1 MTMKMTMKMMRYKPM
16 LAYPVSDKP
25 IDYSKPIFI
34 QPKLD
39 GVRCLIQYDRRTQL
53 NYWYLRE
60 DTVIAYSRTGK
71 VWKNIQHILT
81 ELRPFFKKYPDV
93 VLDGELYNHNLK
105 DDFGKIISLV
115 RKTKPTDKDR
125 LEASELTQF
134 HCYDIIDEKLP
145 FDQRIVFVNQ
155 SLILLGNSIHIV
167 DTLQCWSEIGAK
179 NAHKVNLKNGYEGS
193 IVRTNDAYQCKRSH
207 NLRKFK
213 DFSDAEATIIGF
225 AEGKGKRIGTLGK
238 FIMRD
243 DDGNEFGCPPGK
255 GYNYKDM
262 SNLLHRA
269 PHYIGAKAT
278 FTYFERTKAGSYRH
292 PLFKSIRDYE

>member
-1 MTMKMTMKMMRYKPM
+1 MMRCKPM

-25 IDYSKPIFI
+25 IDYSNKISI

-39 GVRCLIQYDRRTQL
+39 GVRCVIQLERDPEGWYDDHLVQ
-53 NYWYLRE
+53 NPS
-60 DTVIAYSRTGK
+60 IIKAYSRTGK
-71 VWKNIQHILT
+71 EWKNIIHILIQ
-81 ELRPFFKKYPDV
+81 LKPFFQKYPDV
-93 VLDGELYNHNLK
+93 ILDGELYNHDLRDN
-105 DDFGKIISLV
+105 FEKIISLV
-115 RKTKPTDKDR
+115 RKTKPTDEDR
-125 LEASELTQF
+125 LEAYKYTQF

-145 FDQRIVFVNQ
+145 FDQRNEFINQ
-155 SLILLGNSIHIV
+155 SLMLLGDSIYIV
-167 DTLQCWSEIGAK
+167 DTRDVFDEKMAK
-179 NAHKVNLKNGYEGS
+179 AFHKVNLKDGYEGS
-193 IVRTNDAYQCKRSH
+193 IVRTNDTYACKRSH

-213 DFSDAEATIIGF
+213 DFSDAEATIVGYE
-225 AEGKGKRIGTLGK
+225 EGKGKRIGTLGK

-292 PLFKSIRDYE
+292 PLFKAIRNYE